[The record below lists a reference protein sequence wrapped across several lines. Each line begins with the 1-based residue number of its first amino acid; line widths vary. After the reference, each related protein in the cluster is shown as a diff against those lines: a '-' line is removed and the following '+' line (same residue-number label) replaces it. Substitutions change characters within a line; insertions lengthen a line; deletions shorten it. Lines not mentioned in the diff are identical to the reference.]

1 MKEGRITIMG
11 EPVPKGSTKSFY
23 IKNLNRVVT
32 TNANAKTGDWE
43 AFIRMNVQNYLAEH
57 PGLFFTKDEALEITA
72 TFYLSKPKST
82 PKKVLFPVTR
92 PDLDKLERCVGD
104 ALNKVLY
111 ADDSQ
116 IVKWAVEKK
125 YAIGPSMVEIEFKE
139 RV

>member
-1 MKEGRITIMG
+1 MKEGKITIMG
-11 EPVPKGSTKSFY
+11 EPIPKGSTKSFY

-32 TNANAKTGDWE
+32 TNANANTDAWE
-43 AFIRMNVQNYLAEH
+43 SFIRLNAQEYLKAR
-57 PGLFFTKDEALEITA
+57 PGLFFGKGEALEIKA
-72 TFYLSKPKST
+72 TFHLSKPRST

-125 YAIGPSMVEIEFKE
+125 YAIGPSMV
-139 RV
+139 

>member
-1 MKEGRITIMG
+1 MKEGKIVIMG

-23 IKNLNRVVT
+23 IKKLDRVVT

-43 AFIRMNVQNYLAEH
+43 AFIRMNVQNYLAGH
-57 PGLFFTKDEALEITA
+57 PGLFFAKDEAVEITVV
-72 TFYLSKPKST
+72 FHLSRPKST
-82 PKKVLFPVTR
+82 PLKVKYPVKR